1 MSLHVRAA
9 TTFLVVAERE
19 RLSTPVHPFENCL
32 ADCTHR
38 KSCQCNDKELLQS
51 LPLKTVSDVSMHEM
65 LKVGGFVSS

>member
-1 MSLHVRAA
+1 MYLHVRAA

-65 LKVGGFVSS
+65 LKVGDFVSS